1 MYRNLA
7 IFPLNFGQIMS
18 IENLKKHMFLALFIF
33 LLWHFGYIDSQPKKR
48 QSAFFFSLALYC
60 SLESYIKM

>member
-33 LLWHFGYIDSQPKKR
+33 NYGILATYIASQKKAESLFFRLLYTV
-48 QSAFFFSLALYC
+48 A
-60 SLESYIKM
+60 

>member
-33 LLWHFGYIDSQPKKR
+33 LLWHFGYIYSQPKKGR
-48 QSAFFFSLALYC
+48 EPFFSSCFIL
-60 SLESYIKM
+60 

>member
-18 IENLKKHMFLALFIF
+18 IEKSQKAHVFSTFYF
-33 LLWHFGYIDSQPKKR
+33 LLWHFGYIYSQPKKGR
-48 QSAFFFSLALYC
+48 EPFFFRLLYT
-60 SLESYIKM
+60 IA

>member
-33 LLWHFGYIDSQPKKR
+33 YYGILATYIASQKKGR
-48 QSAFFFSLALYC
+48 EPFFSLALYY
-60 SLESYIKM
+60 SLESHIKI